1 MSAHEPRRL
10 LDYGGEL
17 RGLLRD
23 ALDAERA
30 DDAVDPAR
38 MSGIEQR
45 IAASVGAAAA
55 ATAAPH
61 PAPAQP
67 AAAAPAPAPAA
78 ASGSWLGVKAPWVF
92 LASAAIVGL
101 GALAYSRTDS
111 AAPASNNLAPRA
123 PSAFVPEKKPLEATG
138 ATAVDP
144 SVPTLS
150 PADLPSAPS
159 LLAPSKA
166 APRIDAP
173 SASAAEGEE
182 IALLARA
189 HDALHGQPATSLE
202 LCRQHEAR
210 YAGGHFAQE
219 REAVAIEALVY
230 LSRRDE
236 AARRF
241 TAFKTRYPTSSHRVH
256 LESLFPASAQPAP

>member
-1 MSAHEPRRL
+1 MSAREPRRL
-10 LDYGGEL
+10 LEYGGDL
-17 RGLLRD
+17 RGVLRD
-23 ALDAERA
+23 ALAAERA
-30 DDAVDPAR
+30 DDAVAPAR

-45 IAASVGAAAA
+45 IAASIAVA

-61 PAPAQP
+61 PAPAPAPPAPP
-67 AAAAPAPAPAA
+67 AAAAA
-78 ASGSWLGVKAPWVF
+78 ASGSWLGAKAPWLLV
-92 LASAAIVGL
+92 ASAAIVGL
-101 GALAYSRTDS
+101 GAFAYSRTDS
-111 AAPASNNLAPRA
+111 AAPASNPLAPRA

-138 ATAVDP
+138 AMAVDP
-144 SVPTLS
+144 SMPTLS
-150 PADLPSAPS
+150 PADLPTAPA

-166 APRIDAP
+166 APRVDAP

-189 HDALHGQPATSLE
+189 HEALHGRPAESLE

-236 AARRF
+236 AARRWA
-241 TAFKTRYPTSSHRVH
+241 AFKTRYPTSTHRVH
-256 LESLFPASAQPAP
+256 LESLFPASTQPAP